1 MNDEQEILHMGCDGL
16 TVALQGSIPA
26 SAHERLDAAKAVAM
40 ELGQDASM
48 KIKDV
53 EFNVMKTGGSHTQGY
68 SWIFHTGRDGIKYQ
82 AKRSLEASQWNLR
95 ARVSAMFL
103 AVNGLAEAHKRIYA
117 DLRALGAIIIDESV
131 SDVDFCI
138 DVRMDAKGTA
148 RKDAF
153 AIEPRQFVHHSK
165 AKRKEF
171 FSKCDLDADDLSILG
186 GRYVE
191 TVTIGGKKSRQLCV
205 YNKRTEQVAKRR
217 KDWFGVWGVDK
228 EDCPNVWRV
237 EYRFGRDFLRDWN
250 ISTIEE
256 ISECFGDLIKDSLVN
271 IRYVEFGED
280 SNNSRAP
287 NHPFWDLVIAAFSEL
302 CVDTYAGLQ
311 RGRVRSVQR
320 EEAQEMYEAQILGLS
335 APLAVVL
342 GLDPDLPNDQ
352 AVIDDFIDG
361 ITDKL
366 RRHIEFN
373 RKKFDQTRRR
383 AKDRLIFTRQKELS

>member
-1 MNDEQEILHMGCDGL
+1 MNDEPEILHTGCDGL
-16 TVALQGSIPA
+16 TVALQGHIPA
-26 SAHERLDAAKAVAM
+26 SAHERLDTAKAVAM
-40 ELGQDASM
+40 EMGQEAAM
-48 KIKDV
+48 TIKGI
-53 EFNVMKTGGSHTQGY
+53 EFNVMKTSGGHTQGY
-68 SWIFHTGRDGIKYQ
+68 TWIFHTGRDGIKYQ
-82 AKRSLEASQWNLR
+82 AKRSLDPSQWNLR

-103 AVNGLAEAHKRIYA
+103 ALNGLAAAHKTIYS

-138 DVRMDAKGTA
+138 DIKMDKEGTE

-171 FSKCDLDADDLSILG
+171 FSKCDPDADDLSIIG

-217 KDWFGVWGVDK
+217 KDWFGVWGVAK
-228 EDCPNVWRV
+228 NDCPNVWRV

-250 ISTIEE
+250 ISTIED
-256 ISECFGDLIKDSLVN
+256 ITGCFGDLISDSLVH
-271 IRYVEFGED
+271 IRYVEFGAD

-287 NHPFWDLVIAAFSEL
+287 NHPFWELVIAAFSEL
-302 CVDTYAGLQ
+302 CIDSRAGLQ
-311 RGRVRSVQR
+311 RGRISSLQK
-320 EEAQEMYEAQILGLS
+320 EEAQEIYEAQIMGLTAS
-335 APLAVVL
+335 LAVVM
-342 GLDPDLPNDQ
+342 GLDPDDKLDQ
-352 AVIDDFIDG
+352 KALDSFAHSVSE
-361 ITDKL
+361 KL

-373 RKKFDQTRRR
+373 RSKFDSTRRR
-383 AKDRLIFTRQKELS
+383 AKDRLIFTRQKEKA